1 MMYCLFHATRNN
13 VGLVTVRFHSQEC
26 FTLRC
31 LIKGG
36 VGISGG
42 GGGLEKSPKHNKR
55 VGWNSQG
62 GLEMMQQF
70 SHVFFFVSIET
81 KITKHECTMLC
92 SQ

>member
-1 MMYCLFHATRNN
+1 MPNR
-13 VGLVTVRFHSQEC
+13 R
-26 FTLRC
+26 
-31 LIKGG
+31 G
-36 VGISGG
+36 VGISGGG

-55 VGWNSQG
+55 VGWNSWGG

-81 KITKHECTMLC
+81 KITKAECAMLC

>member
-1 MMYCLFHATRNN
+1 MPNKR
-13 VGLVTVRFHSQEC
+13 
-26 FTLRC
+26 
-31 LIKGG
+31 G
-36 VGISGG
+36 VGIS

-55 VGWNSQG
+55 VGWNSRGG

-81 KITKHECTMLC
+81 KIAKPECTMLC

>member
-1 MMYCLFHATRNN
+1 MLFN
-13 VGLVTVRFHSQEC
+13 VRTGKTTEH
-26 FTLRC
+26 TLWC
-31 LIKGG
+31 LIEGG
-36 VGISGG
+36 VGIS

-55 VGWNSQG
+55 VGGIAG

-81 KITKHECTMLC
+81 KIMKPECAMLC